1 MGFRHATS
9 NMTLLEPPRR
19 RFSFGSMVFGVCLA
33 SVGFT
38 LMYLFYIL
46 RDNQLAWEQ
55 QPLRQSTEKSTHTT
69 PSASPQTNL
78 KFYELL
84 PRMEVAVNPPTPNKS
99 GIKDKSFEVL
109 GLGEAVKP
117 EPLPSENLHSPEAS
131 LKQLTPI
138 DKITP
143 DLLNPAGFVLQAGSF
158 KHSQQANTLK
168 AKLALLGLV
177 ARIQTVKIREQ
188 TWYRVRLG
196 PFGSSREMDQVRE
209 KLDKNGIKVY
219 AFKNG

>member
-1 MGFRHATS
+1 MGFRYATS

-19 RFSFGSMVFGVCLA
+19 RFSFGSMVFGICLA

-38 LMYLFYIL
+38 LMYLFYTL
-46 RDNQLAWEQ
+46 RDNQRAWEQ
-55 QPLRQSTEKSTHTT
+55 PPIQRSAEKSPH
-69 PSASPQTNL
+69 PSPQTNL

-84 PRMEVAVNPPTPNKS
+84 PQMEVTINPAPKS
-99 GIKDKSFEVL
+99 GVKDKSFEIL
-109 GLGEAVKP
+109 GMGESVKP
-117 EPLPSENLHSPEAS
+117 ELLPAENQHSQEAS
-131 LKQLTPI
+131 LGPLTPV
-138 DKITP
+138 DKVTTDP
-143 DLLNPAGFVLQAGSF
+143 LNTTGFVLQAGSF
-158 KHSQQANTLK
+158 KQYQQADGLK

-196 PFGSSREMDQVRE
+196 PYGSSREMEQVRE
-209 KLDKNGIKVY
+209 KLDKNSIKAY